1 MQNQHDN
8 MVVTD
13 SLEEIEEKTMEVAQK
28 LSAFAEELAQT
39 GDYHPSLLVSGF
51 LWAAVYMAITPED
64 SKDPFLLTD
73 DELREVMI
81 QAISDGFEK
90 FRGVTNTYH

>member
-8 MVVTD
+8 KVVTD

-64 SKDPFLLTD
+64 SNDPFLLTD
-73 DELREVMI
+73 DELRDVML

>member
-8 MVVTD
+8 KVVTD
-13 SLEEIEEKTMEVAQK
+13 SLEEIEEKTMEIARR
-28 LSAFAEELAQT
+28 LTAFAENLAQT

-64 SKDPFLLTD
+64 SDDPFLLTD
-73 DELREVMI
+73 DELQEVMI
-81 QAISDGFEK
+81 QAISDGFEQ
-90 FRGVTNTYH
+90 FRGVVNTFH

>member
-8 MVVTD
+8 KVVTD

-28 LSAFAEELAQT
+28 LTAFAEELAQT

-51 LWAAVYMAITPED
+51 LWAAVYMAITPDD
-64 SKDPFLLTD
+64 SDDPFLLTD
-73 DELREVMI
+73 DELQEVMI
-81 QAISDGFEK
+81 QAISDGFEQ
-90 FRGVTNTYH
+90 FRGVVNTFH

>member
-1 MQNQHDN
+1 MPKQHDN

-64 SKDPFLLTD
+64 SNDPFLLTD

-81 QAISDGFEK
+81 QAISDGFEQ
-90 FRGVTNTYH
+90 FRGVVNTFH

>member
-1 MQNQHDN
+1 MPKQHDN
-8 MVVTD
+8 KVVTD

-28 LSAFAEELAQT
+28 LTAFAEELAQT

-64 SKDPFLLTD
+64 SDDPFLLTD
-73 DELREVMI
+73 DELQEVMI
-81 QAISDGFEK
+81 QAISDGFEQ
-90 FRGVTNTYH
+90 FRGVVNTFH

>member
-8 MVVTD
+8 KVVTD

-28 LSAFAEELAQT
+28 LTAFAEELAQT

-64 SKDPFLLTD
+64 SNDPFLLTD

>member
-8 MVVTD
+8 KVVTD

-64 SKDPFLLTD
+64 SNDPFLLTD